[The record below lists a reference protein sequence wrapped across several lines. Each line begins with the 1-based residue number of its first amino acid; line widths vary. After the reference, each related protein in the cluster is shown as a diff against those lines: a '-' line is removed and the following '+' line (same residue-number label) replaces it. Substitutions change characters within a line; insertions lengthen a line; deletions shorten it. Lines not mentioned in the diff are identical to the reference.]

1 MMKQHKGKL
10 ILSSA
15 LILLP
20 AVVGLALWNRLPAQM
35 PTHWGLSGT
44 VDGWSGKPFA
54 VLGLPL
60 ILLAAHWLCV
70 WGTSLDRSNENQ
82 NRKVSGLVLWICPV
96 ISFFTSGIMYAAALN
111 LDVNFVTLTLLL
123 MGVMFVAVGNYLPK
137 CKQNYTIGIRV
148 KWTIED
154 EENWN
159 ATHRVGGRVWVAGGI
174 LQLAGCFLPERLG
187 VVVMLLLLPGL
198 VLVPLLYSYGFY
210 KKKAR
215 EGRPPVTSETMKPLG
230 KRAKIASLVAVAVIL
245 VLVAGLMFTGNIEY
259 RYDEDTFTVE
269 ADYYQDLTVE
279 YDSLDRIE
287 YRDTDKAGVRT
298 FGFGSARLLMGQFK
312 NDEFGTYTR
321 YSYTKCDS
329 CVVLISG
336 ENVLVLSGPDEAATR
351 EIYEELTARQ

>member
-10 ILSSA
+10 MVSSV
-15 LILLP
+15 LTLLP
-20 AVVGLALWNRLPAQM
+20 IMVGLLLWNRLPNQM
-35 PTHWGLSGT
+35 PTHWGVDGT
-44 VDGWSGKPFA
+44 ADGWSGKAFA
-54 VLGLPL
+54 VFGMPL
-60 ILLAAHWLCV
+60 ILLAVHWLCV
-70 WGTSLDRSNENQ
+70 WGTSLDSSNRGQ
-82 NRKVSGLVLWICPV
+82 NRKVSGLVLWIIPV
-96 ISFFTSGIMYAAALN
+96 LSWFTSGIMYAGSMGWE
-111 LDVNFVTLTLLL
+111 LDFVKITLLL
-123 MGVMFVAVGNYLPK
+123 MGALFVAIGNYLPK
-137 CKQNYTIGIRV
+137 CKQNYTIGIRI
-148 KWTIED
+148 KWTLED
-154 EENWN
+154 EENWA
-159 ATHRVGGRVWVAGGI
+159 ATHRLGGRVWVAGGV
-174 LQLAGCFLPERLG
+174 LLLAGCFLPERLG
-187 VVVMLLLLPGL
+187 VAVMLLLLPVL

-230 KRAKIASLVAVAVIL
+230 KRAKILSLVAVAVIL
-245 VLVAGLMFTGNIEY
+245 VLVAGLMFTGNIKY

-287 YRDTDKAGVRT
+287 YRDTDRAGVRT

-321 YSYTKCDS
+321 YSYTKCNS

-336 ENVLVLSGPDEAATR
+336 ENVLVLSGPDEDATR